1 MKGLLKI
8 YRRYLVTA
16 VVVILVF
23 LFLNILVLLAVTGH
37 TLAVGNQERYPVM
50 SFRMTAEEMIQK
62 NGTGFYLS
70 EKGKEY
76 LERNHSAFLML
87 LDEDSGS
94 ILYSWNLPPDMDRA
108 YDLSD
113 VASFSRWYLEDYP
126 VKCWDTGYGLLVVAS
141 EKGAEIKYSYSYRA
155 EDFKSMLHTIPVIL
169 WVDGAAVL
177 VILFIMSRKFHRSL
191 LPISYGI
198 QQLCEGTAVDI
209 HTKGVV
215 KDLGD
220 QLNQIS
226 RILERQRRDIAR
238 RDAARTEWI
247 AGVSHDIR
255 TPLSMIL
262 GYAEN
267 LTESENLSPE
277 ERRQAGV
284 IRDESIRIRR
294 LIEDLNL
301 TSKLAY
307 DMQPLRLK
315 KYRPAVLLRRIVTGF
330 LNKEY
335 GDAFGF
341 SLEIQKEVEQMEL
354 TGDVQLLERALGNLI
369 HNSIRHN
376 PQGCAVF
383 VSCRKEK
390 NGIAVSLRDTGKGI
404 PRTVRLCVLNG
415 EQPPKDVHIMGLRI
429 VKQIIAAHKGS
440 LSISEDGREV
450 GLYLPEDFGTNL

>member
-1 MKGLLKI
+1 MGLFNSSNPALNENTL
-8 YRRYLVTA
+8 REVTA
-16 VVVILVF
+16 VYGTEAMT
-23 LFLNILVLLAVTGH
+23 LNGTIWKTVLGVALTFAGGLYAVYATLQNPASMQALLWVGLIGGLIAAMVTIFKPTVARFTMPIYAVLEGLVLGSASLAIPVYFGAPMAVVGQAI
-37 TLAVGNQERYPVM
+37 LATVAT
-50 SFRMTAEEMIQK
+50 FFI
-62 NGTGFYLS
+62 
-70 EKGKEY
+70 
-76 LERNHSAFLML
+76 ML
-87 LDEDSGS
+87 
-94 ILYSWNLPPDMDRA
+94 ILYRSG
-108 YDLSD
+108 
-113 VASFSRWYLEDYP
+113 VIKVTQKF
-126 VKCWDTGYGLLVVAS
+126 VGVVTA
-141 EKGAEIKYSYSYRA
+141 A
-155 EDFKSMLHTIPVIL
+155 TIGI
-169 WVDGAAVL
+169 AAVYL
-177 VILFIMSRKFHRSL
+177 ILFIMSRKFHKSL

-267 LTESENLSPE
+267 LTESENLSTE

-315 KYRPAVLLRRIVTGF
+315 KYRPAVLLRRIVTEF

-354 TGDVQLLERALGNLI
+354 TGDVQLLERAVGNLI

-429 VKQIIAAHKGS
+429 VKQITAAHKGS